1 MGSSCKQNQRGE
13 KPMTRDSKPLLR
25 VNQWLSTWDLAS
37 WGGNRPKPPTHFY
50 VGSLSL
56 KTLRALSGVQPRT
69 LEDRRSSKTAGY
81 QRTHDE
87 DRLSKIG
94 RYLEYG
100 FPLSTEG
107 GLDPNTHAELVNP
120 GWLPTSILVNVLGPN
135 ETRSRKGKERT
146 VVSTDLV
153 KIDTTGQFYQLNFPV
168 TDVDPAQALPPLEI
182 VDGQH
187 RLLAT
192 DLINLPDD
200 YEVPVV
206 IFDNLPLTW
215 QAYLFWVINVEP
227 KRINTSLAFDLYPE
241 LRDQEWLKRGESIK
255 IYQEHRSQELAEVLW
270 RNPSSP
276 WKDRIELFG
285 KRVDG
290 HVSNA
295 AAIRSLMATFV
306 RTWPKDNDTGTDPED
321 ITKLGGLFG
330 SIDKNGTRYIIRWRR
345 PEQAAFLIL
354 CWSAIQAATTVSRA
368 PWKIAL
374 VENAKQSGDP
384 TALAFSG
391 PYTLLATDQG
401 FRAISF
407 AYNALAQLAYDKI
420 GLLEIEGSEDESEPN
435 DELVAKALKQLE
447 ANRNLMAFIQ
457 AVATALVDE
466 VDWRTSAAPGISEQD
481 KVMQG
486 QYRGSSGYKALN
498 KAALTAASKS
508 KNGNVSEAATRALA
522 ILGWSNE

>member
-1 MGSSCKQNQRGE
+1 M
-13 KPMTRDSKPLLR
+13 PLLR
-25 VNQWLSTWDLAS
+25 VNQWIDTWDIAV
-37 WGGNRPKPPTHFY
+37 WGGSRPKPPTHFY
-50 VGSLSL
+50 VGSISL
-56 KTLRALSGVQPRT
+56 KTLRSLSGVQPRT
-69 LEDRRSSKTAGY
+69 IEDRRASNTAGY

-100 FPLSTEG
+100 FPLSTER
-107 GLDPNTHAELVNP
+107 GLDPQAHSELVNP
-120 GWLPTSILVNVLGPN
+120 GWLPTSILVNMLGAN
-135 ETRSRKGKERT
+135 ELRLRKGKERT
-146 VVSTDLV
+146 VATADLV
-153 KIDTTGQFYQLNFPV
+153 SISTNGIHHELNFPV
-168 TDVDPAQALPPLEI
+168 ADFDPAQALPPLEI

-187 RLLAT
+187 RLLAI
-192 DLINLPDD
+192 DLISLPDE

-255 IYQEHRSQELAEVLW
+255 IYQEHRSQELTEVLW

-295 AAIRSLMATFV
+295 AVIRSLMATFV
-306 RTWPKDNDTGTDPED
+306 RTWAKGSDNGTDPED
-321 ITKLGGLFG
+321 IKKLGGLFG
-330 SIDKNGTRYIIRWRR
+330 SIDKGGARYIIRWRR

-354 CWSAIQAATTVSRA
+354 CWSAVREATVASKA
-368 PWKIAL
+368 PWKH
-374 VENAKQSGDP
+374 
-384 TALAFSG
+384 ALAEGEGKAGAEAASYAFAG

-401 FRAISF
+401 FRAICF
-407 AYNALAQLAYDKI
+407 AYNSLAQVVFDKI
-420 GLLEIEGSEDESEPN
+420 GLLDIEGSEEESDPN
-435 DELVAKALKQLE
+435 EELVARALKQLNS
-447 ANRNLMAFIQ
+447 NRGLTTFVQ
-457 AVATALVDE
+457 AVAVAIVDG
-466 VDWRTSAAPGISEQD
+466 VDWRTSAATGISDSD
-481 KVMQG
+481 KIVQG

-498 KAALTAASKS
+498 KATLTAASKS
-508 KNGNVSEAATRALA
+508 KDDIVREAATRARA
-522 ILGWSNE
+522 ILGWGNE

>member
-1 MGSSCKQNQRGE
+1 
-13 KPMTRDSKPLLR
+13 MTRTSRQLLR
-25 VNQWLSTWDLAS
+25 VNQWLDSWNIAS

-50 VGSLSL
+50 VGSIAL

-69 LEDRRSSKTAGY
+69 VEDRRASKMAGY

-107 GLDPNTHAELVNP
+107 GLDPQAYAELVNP

-135 ETRSRKGKERT
+135 ELRTRKGKERH
-146 VVSTDLV
+146 VAQADLV
-153 KIDTTGQFYQLNFPV
+153 SIETNGTHYELSFPTV
-168 TDVDPAQALPPLEI
+168 GIDPAQALPPLEI

-192 DLINLPDD
+192 DLISLPDD

-306 RTWPKDNDTGTDPED
+306 RTWPKGNEAGADADD

-330 SIDKNGTRYIIRWRR
+330 SIDKDGKRYIIRWRR

-354 CWSAIQAATTVSRA
+354 CWNAVRSAISVSKSSWKLALAENSGTSGGAMAA
-368 PWKIAL
+368 
-374 VENAKQSGDP
+374 D
-384 TALAFSG
+384 AFSG

-407 AYNALAQLAYDKI
+407 AYNALAQLAYDKV
-420 GLLEIEGSEDESEPN
+420 GLLEIEGSEDESEPS
-435 DELVAKALKQLE
+435 DELVAFALKELE
-447 ANRNLMAFIQ
+447 SNKNLTTFMN
-457 AVATALVDE
+457 AVATALVE
-466 VDWRTSAAPGISEQD
+466 GVDWRTSAAPGITEED
-481 KVMQG
+481 KVRQG
-486 QYRGSSGYKALN
+486 QSRGSSGYKALN

-508 KNGNVSEAATRALA
+508 KDNNVSDAATRALA
-522 ILGWSNE
+522 ILGWGNE

>member
-1 MGSSCKQNQRGE
+1 
-13 KPMTRDSKPLLR
+13 MTRGSTPLLR
-25 VNQWLSTWDLAS
+25 VNQWLRTWDIAN
-37 WGGNRPKPPTHFY
+37 WGGNRPKPPAHFY

-69 LEDRRSSKTAGY
+69 VEDRRASKIAGY

-107 GLDPNTHAELVNP
+107 GLDPKAHTELVNP

-135 ETRSRKGKERT
+135 ERRTRKGKERT
-146 VVSTDLV
+146 VAPTDLV
-153 KIDTTGQFYQLNFPV
+153 SISTSGQLHELNFPV
-168 TDVDPAQALPPLEI
+168 AAFDPAQALPPLEI

-192 DLINLPDD
+192 DLINLPGE

-276 WKDRIELFG
+276 WRDRIELFG

-306 RTWPKDNDTGTDPED
+306 RTWAKGNDAGADPDD
-321 ITKLGGLFG
+321 ITRLGGLFG

-345 PEQAAFLIL
+345 PEQAAFLIR
-354 CWSAIQAATTVSRA
+354 CWGAVRSAISVCQA
-368 PWKIAL
+368 PWKLAL
-374 VENAKQSGDP
+374 AEHAGKSGDD
-384 TALAFSG
+384 AAAYAFAG

-401 FRAISF
+401 FRAVSF
-407 AYNALAQLAYDKI
+407 AYNSLAQLVYDRI
-420 GLLEIEGSEDESEPN
+420 GLLEIEGAEDESEPT
-435 DELVAKALKQLE
+435 DELVARALSQLE
-447 ANRNLMAFIQ
+447 ANRSLSTFVC
-457 AVATALVDE
+457 AVATALVE
-466 VDWRTSAAPGISEQD
+466 GVDWRTSAAPGMSEEA
-481 KVMQG
+481 KVTQA

-498 KAALTAASKS
+498 RAALAAASKS
-508 KNGNVSEAATRALA
+508 KDANVSDAATRALT

>member
-1 MGSSCKQNQRGE
+1 
-13 KPMTRDSKPLLR
+13 MTRISKPLLR
-25 VNQWLSTWDLAS
+25 VNQWLETWDIAS
-37 WGGNRPKPPTHFY
+37 WGDNRPKPPTHFY

-69 LEDRRSSKTAGY
+69 IEDRRASKTAGY
-81 QRTHDE
+81 QRTHDD

-94 RYLEYG
+94 RYLKYG
-100 FPLSTEG
+100 FPLSTES
-107 GLDPNTHAELVNP
+107 GLDPEVHTELVNP
-120 GWLPTSILVNVLGPN
+120 GWLPTSILVNILGPN
-135 ETRSRKGKERT
+135 ELRTRKGKERT
-146 VVSTDLV
+146 VAQADLV
-153 KIDTTGQFYQLNFPV
+153 SISTNGLHHELNFPICG
-168 TDVDPAQALPPLEI
+168 VDPSQALPPLEI

-192 DLINLPDD
+192 DLISLPDD

-255 IYQEHRSQELAEVLW
+255 IYQEHRSQELVEVLW

-306 RTWPKDNDTGTDPED
+306 RTWAKGNEAGADPED
-321 ITKLGGLFG
+321 VTKLGGLFG
-330 SIDKNGTRYIIRWRR
+330 SIDKNGTRYVIRWRR

-354 CWSAIQAATTVSRA
+354 SWNAIRSAISSSKAS
-368 PWKIAL
+368 WKLAL
-374 VENAKQSGDP
+374 CENSGKSGDDAV
-384 TALAFSG
+384 TYAFAG

-407 AYNALAQLAYDKI
+407 AYNSLAQLVYDKI

-435 DELVAKALKQLE
+435 DELVSKALKHLE
-447 ANRNLMAFIQ
+447 SNRNLTTFVY
-457 AVATALVDE
+457 AVATALVE
-466 VDWRTSAAPGISEQD
+466 LVDWRTSAAPKITDQD
-481 KVMQG
+481 KVVQG

-498 KAALTAASKS
+498 KAALIAASQS
-508 KNGNVSEAATRALA
+508 KDNNVSDAATRALT
-522 ILGWSNE
+522 ILGWANE

>member
-1 MGSSCKQNQRGE
+1 MIRAN
-13 KPMTRDSKPLLR
+13 KPLLR
-25 VNQWLSTWDLAS
+25 VSQWLETWNIAT
-37 WGGNRPKPPTHFY
+37 WGGNRPKPPAVFY

-56 KTLRALSGVQPRT
+56 KTLRGLSGVQTRT
-69 LEDRRSSKTAGY
+69 LEDRRASKAAGY
-81 QRTHDE
+81 QRTHDV
-87 DRLSKIG
+87 DRLSKIA

-100 FPLSTEG
+100 FPLSTES
-107 GLDPNTHAELVNP
+107 GLDAQSHTELVNP

-135 ETRSRKGKERT
+135 EPRTRRGNERK
-146 VVSTDLV
+146 
-153 KIDTTGQFYQLNFPV
+153 
-168 TDVDPAQALPPLEI
+168 VDPSNLVSISAKDPIYELNYPVVNIDPKQSLPPLEI
-182 VDGQH
+182 IDGQH

-192 DLINLPDD
+192 DLISLPDE

-241 LRDQEWLKRGESIK
+241 LRDQEWLKRGESIR
-255 IYQEHRSQELAEVLW
+255 IYQEHRSQELVEVLW
-270 RNPSSP
+270 RNSSSP

-306 RTWPKDNDTGTDPED
+306 RTWPKGNETSTDSED

-330 SIDKNGTRYIIRWRR
+330 SIDKNGARYIIQWRR

-354 CWSAIQAATTVSRA
+354 CWTAVRDAAANSKA
-368 PWKIAL
+368 PWKQILTTNASKSG
-374 VENAKQSGDP
+374 VEVIMP
-384 TALAFSG
+384 AFAG

-401 FRAISF
+401 FRAICF
-407 AYNALAQLAYDKI
+407 TYNALVQLVYDKV
-420 GLLEIEGSEDESEPN
+420 GLLNIESSEDESDPTE
-435 DELVAKALKQLE
+435 ELIGKALLQLE
-447 ANRNLMAFIQ
+447 SNKKLTNFIH
-457 AVATALVDE
+457 AIATSIVDG
-466 VDWRTSAAPGISEQD
+466 VDWRTSAAPGLNEQE
-481 KVMQG
+481 KALQS

-498 KAALTAASKS
+498 KAALTAATKS
-508 KNGNVSEAATRALA
+508 NDGNVSEAAKRALTV
-522 ILGWSNE
+522 LGWEYE

>member
-1 MGSSCKQNQRGE
+1 MI
-13 KPMTRDSKPLLR
+13 RDSKQLLR
-25 VNQWLSTWDLAS
+25 VNQWLGTWNIAS

-56 KTLRALSGVQPRT
+56 KTLRTLSGVQPRT
-69 LEDRRSSKTAGY
+69 LEARRDSKTAGY

-87 DRLSKIG
+87 DRLSKIA

-107 GLDPNTHAELVNP
+107 GLDPQAHTELVNP
-120 GWLPTSILVNVLGPN
+120 GWLPTSILVNVLGPD
-135 ETRSRKGKERT
+135 ETRTRKGKERT
-146 VVSTDLV
+146 VVPADLV
-153 KIDTTGQFYQLNFPV
+153 NISSNGQLFQLNFPIIA
-168 TDVDPAQALPPLEI
+168 VDPTQALPPLEI

-306 RTWPKDNDTGTDPED
+306 RTWARGNDAGADPED

-354 CWSAIQAATTVSRA
+354 CWSAIQSATTASKA
-368 PWKIAL
+368 SWKLAL
-374 VENAKQSGDP
+374 AEKTGKSGD
-384 TALAFSG
+384 AAAAYAFAG

-407 AYNALAQLAYDKI
+407 AYNTLAQLVYDKI

-435 DELVAKALKQLE
+435 DEHVAKALKQLE
-447 ANRNLMAFIQ
+447 TNRNLTTFVQ
-457 AVATALVDE
+457 AVATALVNE
-466 VDWRTSAAPGISEQD
+466 VDWRTSAAPGIAEQE
-481 KVMQG
+481 KVVQG

-508 KNGNVSEAATRALA
+508 KNDNVSEAANRALD
-522 ILGWSNE
+522 ILGWGNE

>member
-1 MGSSCKQNQRGE
+1 MQ
-13 KPMTRDSKPLLR
+13 MTKESKPLLR
-25 VNQWLSTWDLAS
+25 VNQWLSTWDIAT
-37 WGGNRPKPPTHFY
+37 WGGNRPQPPAYFY

-56 KTLRALSGVQPRT
+56 KTLRSLSGVQPRT
-69 LEDRRSSKTAGY
+69 VEDRRASKTAGY

-100 FPLSTEG
+100 FPLSTEA
-107 GLDPNTHAELVNP
+107 GLDPRVYTELVNP
-120 GWLPTSILVNVLGPN
+120 GWLPTSILVNVLGPS
-135 ETRSRKGKERT
+135 EIRSRKGRERT
-146 VVSTDLV
+146 VAHDDLV
-153 KIDTTGQFYQLNFPV
+153 SISDKGTHHELSFSIS
-168 TDVDPAQALPPLEI
+168 DVNPAHTLPPLEI

-192 DLINLPDD
+192 DLISLPDE

-255 IYQEHRSQELAEVLW
+255 IYQEHRAQELVEVLW

-276 WKDRIELFG
+276 WKERIELFG

-306 RTWPKDNDTGTDPED
+306 RTWAKGNDGTVDPED

-330 SIDKNGTRYIIRWRR
+330 SIDKNGDRYIIRWRR

-354 CWSAIQAATTVSRA
+354 CWNAVRSAAIASKAS
-368 PWKIAL
+368 WKAL
-374 VENAKQSGDP
+374 LGKNAGVSGDDIG
-384 TALAFSG
+384 TYAFAG

-407 AYNALAQLAYDKI
+407 AYNSLAQLVYDKI
-420 GLLEIEGSEDESEPN
+420 GLLEIEGFEDESEPT
-435 DELVAKALKQLE
+435 DEFVERALAQLE
-447 ANRNLMAFIQ
+447 SNKRLIAFIRE
-457 AVATALVDE
+457 VATALIDG

-481 KVMQG
+481 KVVQG

-498 KAALTAASKS
+498 KAALIAAADSKD
-508 KNGNVSEAATRALA
+508 GNVRDAATRALS
-522 ILGWSNE
+522 ILGWGNE

>member
-1 MGSSCKQNQRGE
+1 
-13 KPMTRDSKPLLR
+13 MTRVNKPLLR
-25 VNQWLSTWDLAS
+25 VNQWLEKWDIAS
-37 WGGNRPKPPTHFY
+37 WGDNRPKPPTHFY

-69 LEDRRSSKTAGY
+69 VEDRRASKAAGY

-100 FPLSTEG
+100 FPLSTEP
-107 GLDPNTHAELVNP
+107 GLDPDAHAELVNP
-120 GWLPTSILVNVLGPN
+120 GWLPTSILVNILGPN
-135 ETRSRKGKERT
+135 EARVRKGEERT
-146 VVSTDLV
+146 VAEADLV
-153 KIDTTGQFYQLNFPV
+153 KIITNGLHDELNFSAE
-168 TDVDPAQALPPLEI
+168 TIDPAKALPPLEI

-192 DLINLPDD
+192 DLISLPDD

-255 IYQEHRSQELAEVLW
+255 IYQEHRSQELVEVLW
-270 RNPSSP
+270 RNPSSS

-306 RTWPKDNDTGTDPED
+306 RTWAKGNEAGAELDE

-330 SIDKNGTRYIIRWRR
+330 SIDKGGARYIIRWRR

-354 CWSAIQAATTVSRA
+354 CWNAVRTAVSLSKA
-368 PWKIAL
+368 PWKLSL
-374 VENAKQSGDP
+374 VQNSGKSAED
-384 TALAFSG
+384 AAAYAFSG

-407 AYNALAQLAYDKI
+407 AYNALAQLVYEQI
-420 GLLEIEGSEDESEPN
+420 GLLEIEGSEDESEPT
-435 DELVAKALKQLE
+435 DELVAKALKSL
-447 ANRNLMAFIQ
+447 ARNQRLNNF
-457 AVATALVDE
+457 VNSLATALVDS
-466 VDWRTSAAPGISEQD
+466 VDWRTSAAPGITEEN
-481 KVMQG
+481 KAIQG

-508 KNGNVSEAATRALA
+508 KDLNVSEAATSALT
-522 ILGWSNE
+522 ILGWDK

>member
-1 MGSSCKQNQRGE
+1 
-13 KPMTRDSKPLLR
+13 MTRDSKPLLR
-25 VNQWLSTWDLAS
+25 VNQWLGTWDIAS

-69 LEDRRSSKTAGY
+69 IEDRRASKTAGY

-107 GLDPNTHAELVNP
+107 GLDPQAHTELVNP

-135 ETRSRKGKERT
+135 ETRTRKGKERT
-146 VVSTDLV
+146 VVPADLV
-153 KIDTTGQFYQLNFPV
+153 NIAANGQFYQLNFPV

-192 DLINLPDD
+192 DLIDLPDD

-206 IFDNLPLTW
+206 MFDNLPLTW

-306 RTWPKDNDTGTDPED
+306 RTWAKGNDAGADLED

-330 SIDKNGTRYIIRWRR
+330 SIDRNGTRYIIRWRR

-354 CWSAIQAATTVSRA
+354 CWNAIQSATAASRA
-368 PWKIAL
+368 SWKLAL
-374 VENAKQSGDP
+374 AENAGKSED
-384 TALAFSG
+384 AAAAYAFAG

-407 AYNALAQLAYDKI
+407 AYNTLAQLVYDKI
-420 GLLEIEGSEDESEPN
+420 GLLEIEGSEDQSEPN

-447 ANRNLMAFIQ
+447 SNRHLTTFVQ

-466 VDWRTSAAPGISEQD
+466 VDWRTSAAPGIAEKD
-481 KVMQG
+481 KVVQG

-508 KNGNVSEAATRALA
+508 KNDNVSDAATRALA
-522 ILGWSNE
+522 ILGWGNE

>member
-1 MGSSCKQNQRGE
+1 
-13 KPMTRDSKPLLR
+13 MTRINKPLLR
-25 VNQWLSTWDLAS
+25 VNQWLKSWDIAS
-37 WGGNRPKPPTHFY
+37 WGGNRPQPPAYFY
-50 VGSLSL
+50 VASLSL

-69 LEDRRSSKTAGY
+69 LDDRRASKVAGY

-87 DRLSKIG
+87 NRLSKIG

-100 FPLSTEG
+100 FPLSTAA
-107 GLDPNTHAELVNP
+107 GLDPRSHTELVNP

-135 ETRSRKGKERT
+135 EIRSRKGKDRT
-146 VVSTDLV
+146 VSTENLVSINSNGTHHELSFS
-153 KIDTTGQFYQLNFPV
+153 TSN
-168 TDVDPAQALPPLEI
+168 VDPTQSLPPLEI

-192 DLINLPDD
+192 DLISLPDD

-255 IYQEHRSQELAEVLW
+255 IYQEHRSQELVEVLW

-306 RTWPKDNDTGTDPED
+306 RTWAKGNELDVDPED

-330 SIDKNGTRYIIRWRR
+330 SIEKNANRYIIRWRR

-354 CWSAIQAATTVSRA
+354 CWSAVREAVVASKAA
-368 PWKIAL
+368 WKRSL
-374 VENAKQSGDP
+374 DENSGRSGEDLA
-384 TALAFSG
+384 TYAFSG
-391 PYTLLATDQG
+391 PFTLLATDQG
-401 FRAISF
+401 FRAVSF
-407 AYNALAQLAYDKI
+407 AYNSLAQLVYDRIGLLNIEGPEEESEPTDEYVSKALAQLESNPALTSFVREVAI
-420 GLLEIEGSEDESEPN
+420 ALIEG
-435 DELVAKALKQLE
+435 
-447 ANRNLMAFIQ
+447 
-457 AVATALVDE
+457 
-466 VDWRTSAAPGISEQD
+466 VDWRTSAAPGIADQD
-481 KVMQG
+481 KVVQG

-498 KAALTAASKS
+498 KATLLAASASTDTNVREAAERALT
-508 KNGNVSEAATRALA
+508 
-522 ILGWSNE
+522 ILGWRDD

>member
-1 MGSSCKQNQRGE
+1 
-13 KPMTRDSKPLLR
+13 MTRDCKPLLR
-25 VNQWLSTWDLAS
+25 VNQWLGTWDTAT
-37 WGGNRPKPPTHFY
+37 WGGNRPKPPNHFY

-56 KTLRALSGVQPRT
+56 KILRSLSGVQPRT
-69 LEDRRSSKTAGY
+69 AEDRRVSKTAGY

-87 DRLSKIG
+87 DRLSKIS

-100 FPLSTEG
+100 FPLSSEPSLRAQDYTE
-107 GLDPNTHAELVNP
+107 LINP
-120 GWLPTSILVNVLGPN
+120 GWLPTSILVNVLGAN
-135 ETRSRKGKERT
+135 AQRIRKGKERT
-146 VVSTDLV
+146 VQPTDLV
-153 KIDTTGQFYQLNFPV
+153 RIV
-168 TDVDPAQALPPLEI
+168 TQGAHYELDYPITAFDPSQALPPLEI

-192 DLINLPDD
+192 DLINLPDE
-200 YEVPVV
+200 YQVPVV
-206 IFDNLPLTW
+206 IFDDLPLTW

-255 IYQEHRSQELAEVLW
+255 IYQEHRSQELVEVLW

-295 AAIRSLMATFV
+295 AAIRSLIATFV
-306 RTWPKDNDTGTDPED
+306 RTWAKGNEAGSESDE

-330 SIDKNGTRYIIRWRR
+330 SIDKDGNRYIIRWRR

-354 CWSAIQAATTVSRA
+354 CWTAVRSSIEKSNATWKVALAQGAQKSAAEAA
-368 PWKIAL
+368 IY
-374 VENAKQSGDP
+374 
-384 TALAFSG
+384 AFSG

-401 FRAISF
+401 FRAICF
-407 AYNALAQLAYDKI
+407 AYNSMAQLVYDKI
-420 GLLEIEGSEDESEPN
+420 GLLEIEGSEDESEPT
-435 DELVAKALKQLE
+435 DELVENSLAKLQVNQAL
-447 ANRNLMAFIQ
+447 MGFVSS
-457 AVATALVDE
+457 VALALIE
-466 VDWRTSAAPGISEQD
+466 GVDWRTSAAPGISESD
-481 KVMQG
+481 KVVQG

-498 KAALTAASKS
+498 KAALMAASKS
-508 KNGNVSEAATRALA
+508 QDFNVRDAATRAMT

>member
-1 MGSSCKQNQRGE
+1 MY
-13 KPMTRDSKPLLR
+13 
-25 VNQWLSTWDLAS
+25 
-37 WGGNRPKPPTHFY
+37 FY

-56 KTLRALSGVQPRT
+56 KTLRALSGVQTRT
-69 LEDRRSSKTAGY
+69 LEDRRTSKTAGY
-81 QRTHDE
+81 QRAHDA

-100 FPLSTEG
+100 FPLSAEG
-107 GLDPNTHAELVNP
+107 GLEPQNYKELVNP

-135 ETRSRKGKERT
+135 ETRIRKGKERT
-146 VVSTDLV
+146 VAAADLV
-153 KIDTTGQFYQLNFPV
+153 TISTNGLLHELNFPV
-168 TDVDPAQALPPLEI
+168 TEVVSEQALPPLEI

-192 DLINLPDD
+192 DLITLPDE

-206 IFDNLPLTW
+206 IFDKLPLTW

-241 LRDQEWLKRGESIK
+241 LRDQDWLKRGESIK

-306 RTWPKDNDTGTDPED
+306 RTWAKGNQAGADTED
-321 ITKLGGLFG
+321 ITRLGGLFG
-330 SIDKNGTRYIIRWRR
+330 SIDKDGARYIIRWRR
-345 PEQAAFLIL
+345 PEQAAFLII
-354 CWSAIQAATTVSRA
+354 CWNAVRLATAASVA
-368 PWKIAL
+368 PWKL
-374 VENAKQSGDP
+374 ELAKHAGKSGDD
-384 TALAFSG
+384 AAAYAFAG

-407 AYNALAQLAYDKI
+407 AYNALAQLVYDKI
-420 GLLEIEGSEDESEPN
+420 GLLEIEGSEDEFEPN
-435 DELVAKALKQLE
+435 DELVERALKQLE
-447 ANRNLMAFIQ
+447 SNQRLTTFVH
-457 AVATALVDE
+457 AVASALVDE
-466 VDWRTSAAPGISEQD
+466 IDWRTSSAPGITETD
-481 KVMQG
+481 KVVQG

-498 KAALTAASKS
+498 KAVLTAAAKS
-508 KNGNVSEAATRALA
+508 KNDNVSAAATSALT
-522 ILGWSNE
+522 ILGWGNE

>member
-1 MGSSCKQNQRGE
+1 MIME
-13 KPMTRDSKPLLR
+13 SKPLLR
-25 VNQWLSTWDLAS
+25 VNQWLETWDVAS
-37 WGGNRPKPPTHFY
+37 WGENRPKPPTHFY

-56 KTLRALSGVQPRT
+56 KTLRSLSGVQPRT
-69 LEDRRSSKTAGY
+69 VEDRRASRAAGY

-100 FPLSTEG
+100 FPLSTESS
-107 GLDPNTHAELVNP
+107 LDPKSHRELVNP

-135 ETRSRKGKERT
+135 ELRTRKGRERN
-146 VVSTDLV
+146 VEKSDLV
-153 KIDTTGQFYQLNFPV
+153 NISVNGKYYELNYPV
-168 TDVDPAQALPPLEI
+168 NLNESSQALPPLEI

-192 DLINLPDD
+192 DLISLPDD

-241 LRDQEWLKRGESIK
+241 LRDQEWLTRGESIK
-255 IYQEHRSQELAEVLW
+255 IYQEHRSQELVEVLW

-306 RTWPKDNDTGTDPED
+306 RTWPKINQTGSDVED
-321 ITKLGGLFG
+321 VTKLGGLFG
-330 SIDKNGTRYIIRWRR
+330 SIDKNGKRYVIRWRR
-345 PEQAAFLIL
+345 PEQAAFLIM
-354 CWSAIQAATTVSRA
+354 CWSAVRAALSISNAKWKISLGEHAQKTGEDAATY
-368 PWKIAL
+368 
-374 VENAKQSGDP
+374 
-384 TALAFSG
+384 AFEG
-391 PYTLLATDQG
+391 PYTLLGTDQG

-407 AYNALAQLAYDKI
+407 AYNAMAQLVYEKI
-420 GLLEIEGSEDESEPN
+420 GLMDIEGAEDESEPN
-435 DELVAKALKQLE
+435 DELVARALEKLKS
-447 ANRNLMAFIQ
+447 NRALTTFVD
-457 AVATALVDE
+457 AVAKSLIDA
-466 VDWRTSAAPGISEQD
+466 VDWRTSAAPGISEPD
-481 KVMQG
+481 KIVQG

-498 KAALTAASKS
+498 KAALNAALNSKDI
-508 KNGNVSEAATRALA
+508 NVRDAAANALN
-522 ILGWSNE
+522 ILGWRNE

>member
-1 MGSSCKQNQRGE
+1 
-13 KPMTRDSKPLLR
+13 MTRDSKPLLR
-25 VNQWLSTWDLAS
+25 VNQWLDTWNIAT

-50 VGSLSL
+50 VGALSL

-69 LEDRRSSKTAGY
+69 VEDRRASKTAGY

-87 DRLSKIG
+87 DRLSRIG

-100 FPLSTEG
+100 FPISTER
-107 GLDPNTHAELVNP
+107 GLEPQAHTELVNP

-135 ETRSRKGKERT
+135 EPRTRKGKERT
-146 VVSTDLV
+146 VAPADLV
-153 KIDTTGQFYQLNFPV
+153 TISTSGTHHDLNFLV
-168 TDVDPAQALPPLEI
+168 ADVDPTQALPPLEI

-192 DLINLPDD
+192 DLISLPDE

-206 IFDNLPLTW
+206 VFDNLPLTW

-270 RNPSSP
+270 RNSSSP
-276 WKDRIELFG
+276 WRDRIELFG

-306 RTWPKDNDTGTDPED
+306 RTWAKGIDTGADPDD

-330 SIDKNGTRYIIRWRR
+330 SIDKNGARYIIRWRR
-345 PEQAAFLIL
+345 PEQAAFLIY
-354 CWSAIQAATTVSRA
+354 CWNAVRSATLASKAR
-368 PWKIAL
+368 WK
-374 VENAKQSGDP
+374 V
-384 TALAFSG
+384 ALAEHSGKGEKDAGAYAFAG

-407 AYNALAQLAYDKI
+407 AYNSLAQLVYDKI
-420 GLLEIEGSEDESEPN
+420 GLLDIEGSEDESEPN
-435 DELVAKALKQLE
+435 EELVAKALKQLE
-447 ANRNLMAFIQ
+447 SNRRLTTFVQ
-457 AVATALVDE
+457 ALALALVDG
-466 VDWRTSAAPGISEQD
+466 VDWRTSAAPGIADQD
-481 KVMQG
+481 KVVQG

-508 KNGNVSEAATRALA
+508 KDENVSDAAIRALTV
-522 ILGWSNE
+522 LGWGND

>member
-1 MGSSCKQNQRGE
+1 
-13 KPMTRDSKPLLR
+13 MTRNSKPLLR
-25 VNQWLSTWDLAS
+25 VNQWLGTWDVAT

-69 LEDRRSSKTAGY
+69 VEDRRASKTAGY

-100 FPLSTEG
+100 FPLSSEG
-107 GLDPNTHAELVNP
+107 GLDPHVHKELVNP

-135 ETRSRKGKERT
+135 EPRTRKGKERT
-146 VVSTDLV
+146 VTPGDIV
-153 KIDTTGQFYQLNFPV
+153 KISTNGQHHELNFPV
-168 TDVDPAQALPPLEI
+168 ADIDPAQALPPLEI

-192 DLINLPDD
+192 DLISLPED

-306 RTWPKDNDTGTDPED
+306 RTWAKGNDAGIDPED

-354 CWSAIQAATTVSRA
+354 CWSAVRSATAASKASWKLALTESAGKSGNDAATY
-368 PWKIAL
+368 
-374 VENAKQSGDP
+374 
-384 TALAFSG
+384 AFAG
-391 PYTLLATDQG
+391 PFTLLATDQG

-407 AYNALAQLAYDKI
+407 AYNSLAQLVYDKI
-420 GLLEIEGSEDESEPN
+420 GLLDIEGSEDESEPN
-435 DELVAKALKQLE
+435 DGLVAKALNHLE
-447 ANRNLMAFIQ
+447 SNQSLTNFVH
-457 AVATALVDE
+457 AVATALVDD
-466 VDWRTSAAPGISEQD
+466 VDWRTSAAPGISPQD
-481 KVMQG
+481 KVVQG

-498 KAALTAASKS
+498 KAVLIAALKS
-508 KNGNVSEAATRALA
+508 KNDIVSEAASRVLA
-522 ILGWSNE
+522 ILGWGNE

>member
-1 MGSSCKQNQRGE
+1 MFKESRW
-13 KPMTRDSKPLLR
+13 LLR
-25 VNQWLSTWDLAS
+25 VNQWLNTWNIAS

-56 KTLRALSGVQPRT
+56 KTLRSLSGVQPRT
-69 LEDRRSSKTAGY
+69 IEDRLASKTAGY

-87 DRLSKIG
+87 DRLSKIS

-100 FPLSTEG
+100 FPLSTEV
-107 GLDPNTHAELVNP
+107 GLEPKAHAELVNP

-135 ETRSRKGKERT
+135 ETRTRKGKERA
-146 VVSTDLV
+146 VDPSHLV
-153 KIDTTGQFYQLNFPV
+153 NISAEGQLFQLNFPV
-168 TDVDPAQALPPLEI
+168 VEFDPAEALPPLEI

-187 RLLAT
+187 RLLST
-192 DLINLPDD
+192 DLINLPEE

-206 IFDNLPLTW
+206 IFDNLPLSW

-255 IYQEHRSQELAEVLW
+255 IYQEHRSQELVEVLW
-270 RNPSSP
+270 RNTSSP

-306 RTWPKDNDTGTDPED
+306 RTWAKGNDVGGDSDE
-321 ITKLGGLFG
+321 ITRLGGLFG
-330 SIDKNGTRYIIRWRR
+330 SIDKNGKRYILRWRR

-354 CWSAIQAATTVSRA
+354 CWNAVKAATEASFA
-368 PWKIAL
+368 KWKLAL
-374 VENAKQSGDP
+374 LDAAGKSGNGVY
-384 TALAFSG
+384 AFNG

-407 AYNALAQLAYDKI
+407 AYNSLTQLVYEEI
-420 GLLEIEGSEDESEPN
+420 GLLEIEGSEDESDPS
-435 DELVAKALKQLE
+435 DVLVANALASLE
-447 ANRNLMAFIQ
+447 SNRSLTTFVK
-457 AVATALVDE
+457 AVADALVNE
-466 VDWRTSAAPGISEQD
+466 IDWRTSAAPGIPDQQKVEQA
-481 KVMQG
+481 

-498 KAALTAASKS
+498 KATLIAASRS
-508 KNGNVSEAATRALA
+508 NNNNARDAATRALA
-522 ILGWSNE
+522 ILGWNNE

>member
-1 MGSSCKQNQRGE
+1 
-13 KPMTRDSKPLLR
+13 MTRNKNPLLR
-25 VNQWLSTWDLAS
+25 VNQWLETWDIAI

-56 KTLRALSGVQPRT
+56 KTLRALSGVQTRT
-69 LEDRRSSKTAGY
+69 IEDRRSSKTAGY

-107 GLDPNTHAELVNP
+107 GLDPQAHTELVNP
-120 GWLPTSILVNVLGPN
+120 GWLPTSILVNVLGPD
-135 ETRSRKGKERT
+135 ESRTRKGKERN
-146 VVSTDLV
+146 VAPDNLV
-153 KIDTTGQFYQLNFPV
+153 TISSNGQFHELNFPL
-168 TDVDPAQALPPLEI
+168 TDIDPEQALPPLEI

-192 DLINLPDD
+192 DLINLPEE

-241 LRDQEWLKRGESIK
+241 LRDQEWLKRGESIR
-255 IYQEHRSQELAEVLW
+255 IYQEHRSQELVEVLW

-306 RTWPKDNDTGTDPED
+306 RTWAKSNDTGVDPED

-345 PEQAAFLIL
+345 PEQAAFLIM
-354 CWSAIQAATTVSRA
+354 CWNAVRSATSASKAS
-368 PWKIAL
+368 WKHAL
-374 VENAKQSGDP
+374 TEKAGKYGDD
-384 TALAFSG
+384 AGIYAFAG

-407 AYNALAQLAYDKI
+407 AYNALAQLVYDKV

-447 ANRNLMAFIQ
+447 SNRGLTAFVD
-457 AVATALVDE
+457 AVAAALVNE
-466 VDWRTSAAPGISEQD
+466 VDWRTSAAPGIDDQD
-481 KVMQG
+481 KVVQG

-508 KNGNVSEAATRALA
+508 NNSNVSDAATRALA
-522 ILGWSNE
+522 ILGWDNE

>member
-1 MGSSCKQNQRGE
+1 
-13 KPMTRDSKPLLR
+13 MTRVTKPLLR
-25 VNQWLSTWDLAS
+25 VNQWLETWDTAS
-37 WGGNRPKPPTHFY
+37 WGANRPKPPKHFY
-50 VGSLSL
+50 IGSLSL
-56 KTLRALSGVQPRT
+56 KTLRALSGVQTRT
-69 LEDRRSSKTAGY
+69 LEDRRASKTAGY

-100 FPLSTEG
+100 FPLSTEP
-107 GLDPNTHAELVNP
+107 GLSPGEHTELVNP
-120 GWLPTSILVNVLGPN
+120 GWLPTSILVNILGPN
-135 ETRSRKGKERT
+135 EARTRKGQERT
-146 VVSTDLV
+146 VEQAHLV
-153 KIDTTGQFYQLNFPV
+153 KISTNGLHHELDFPEGR
-168 TDVDPAQALPPLEI
+168 VDPAKALPPLEI

-192 DLINLPDD
+192 DLISLPDD

-255 IYQEHRSQELAEVLW
+255 IYQEHRSQELVEVLW

-306 RTWPKDNDTGTDPED
+306 RTWARGNEAGADLDE

-330 SIDKNGTRYIIRWRR
+330 SIDKNGARYIIRWRR

-354 CWSAIQAATTVSRA
+354 CWNAVRTAVSSSKA
-368 PWKIAL
+368 DWKLAL
-374 VENAKQSGDP
+374 ADRSGKSGDD
-384 TALAFSG
+384 ASAYAFAG
-391 PYTLLATDQG
+391 PFTLLATDQG

-407 AYNALAQLAYDKI
+407 AYNSLAQLVYEKI
-420 GLLEIEGSEDESEPN
+420 GLLDIEGSEDESEPN
-435 DELVAKALKQLE
+435 DELVSKALSNLNSNRRL
-447 ANRNLMAFIQ
+447 ANFVNSL
-457 AVATALVDE
+457 AVALVDA
-466 VDWRTSAAPGISEQD
+466 VDWRTSAAPGISENH
-481 KVMQG
+481 KIIQG

-498 KAALTAASKS
+498 KAALLAASNS
-508 KNGNVSEAATRALA
+508 KDETVREAATSALT
-522 ILGWSNE
+522 ILGWDK

>member
-1 MGSSCKQNQRGE
+1 
-13 KPMTRDSKPLLR
+13 MTRISKPLLR
-25 VNQWLSTWDLAS
+25 VNQWLQTWDIAT
-37 WGGNRPKPPTHFY
+37 WGGNRPRPPAHFY

-69 LEDRRSSKTAGY
+69 VEDRRASKVAGY

-87 DRLSKIG
+87 DRLAKIG

-100 FPLSTEG
+100 FPLSTG
-107 GLDPNTHAELVNP
+107 AGLDPHMHTELVNP

-135 ETRSRKGKERT
+135 EVRSRKGKERT
-146 VVSTDLV
+146 VATDDIVSISGDGTH
-153 KIDTTGQFYQLNFPV
+153 YELNFSASN
-168 TDVDPAQALPPLEI
+168 VDPSQALPPLEI

-192 DLINLPDD
+192 DLISLPDD

-255 IYQEHRSQELAEVLW
+255 IYQEHRSQELVEVLW

-306 RTWPKDNDTGTDPED
+306 RTWAKGNDADADPED

-330 SIDKNGTRYIIRWRR
+330 SIDKNGNRYIIRWRR

-354 CWSAIQAATTVSRA
+354 CWNAVRTAAASSKAAWKRLLGENGGKSADDLAAY
-368 PWKIAL
+368 
-374 VENAKQSGDP
+374 
-384 TALAFSG
+384 AFEG

-407 AYNALAQLAYDKI
+407 AYNALAQLVYDRI
-420 GLLEIEGSEDESEPN
+420 GLLEIEGSEEESEPA
-435 DELVAKALKQLE
+435 DEFVAKALEQLE
-447 ANRNLMAFIQ
+447 SNRSLTTFVSEV
-457 AVATALVDE
+457 AVALVDG
-466 VDWRTSAAPGISEQD
+466 VDWRTSAAPGIAEQD
-481 KVMQG
+481 KVVQG

-498 KAALTAASKS
+498 KAALTAASMS
-508 KNGNVSEAATRALA
+508 KDVNVRDAATRALA

>member
-1 MGSSCKQNQRGE
+1 
-13 KPMTRDSKPLLR
+13 MTRDSKPLLR
-25 VNQWLSTWDLAS
+25 VNQWLPTWDVAT
-37 WGGNRPKPPTHFY
+37 WGGSRPKPPTHFY

-69 LEDRRSSKTAGY
+69 VEDRRASKTAGY

-107 GLDPNTHAELVNP
+107 GLDPEAHTELVNP

-135 ETRSRKGKERT
+135 EIRTRKGRERT
-146 VVSTDLV
+146 VAPADIVRISTNDR
-153 KIDTTGQFYQLNFPV
+153 YCELNFPV
-168 TDVDPAQALPPLEI
+168 GDVDPAQALPPLEI

-192 DLINLPDD
+192 DLISLPDD

-276 WKDRIELFG
+276 WKERIELFG

-306 RTWPKDNDTGTDPED
+306 RTWAKGNDAGADPED

-354 CWSAIQAATTVSRA
+354 CWNAVRTATATSNA
-368 PWKIAL
+368 PWKL
-374 VENAKQSGDP
+374 
-384 TALAFSG
+384 ALAASAGKSG
-391 PYTLLATDQG
+391 VDAATYAFAGPFTLLATDQG
-401 FRAISF
+401 FRAVSF
-407 AYNALAQLAYDKI
+407 AYNSLAQLVYDKV

-447 ANRNLMAFIQ
+447 SNRSLTTFVH
-457 AVATALVDE
+457 AVATALVDD
-466 VDWRTSAAPGISEQD
+466 VDWRTSAAPGMAEQD
-481 KVMQG
+481 KVVQG

-508 KNGNVSEAATRALA
+508 KNEHVSEAASRALT
-522 ILGWSNE
+522 ILGWGNE

>member
-1 MGSSCKQNQRGE
+1 
-13 KPMTRDSKPLLR
+13 MTRDSRPLLR
-25 VNQWLSTWDLAS
+25 VSQWLGTWDIAT
-37 WGGNRPKPPTHFY
+37 WGGNRPTPPRHFF

-69 LEDRRSSKTAGY
+69 LEDRRASKAAGY

-87 DRLSKIG
+87 GRLSKIG

-100 FPLSTEG
+100 FPLSAEG
-107 GLDPNTHAELVNP
+107 GLDPQAHAELVNP

-135 ETRSRKGKERT
+135 EVRTRKGKELT
-146 VVSTDLV
+146 VVPANLV
-153 KIDTTGQFYQLNFPV
+153 NISESGQFFQLNFPV
-168 TDVDPAQALPPLEI
+168 ADVDPSQALPPLEI

-192 DLINLPDD
+192 DLIDLPDD

-270 RNPSSP
+270 RNPFSP

-306 RTWPKDNDTGTDPED
+306 RTWAKGNDVGADPEE
-321 ITKLGGLFG
+321 ITRLGGLFG
-330 SIDKNGTRYIIRWRR
+330 SIDKDGSRYIIRWRR

-354 CWSAIQAATTVSRA
+354 CWSAIRAAVAASKA
-368 PWKIAL
+368 SWKISL
-374 VENAKQSGDP
+374 IENAEKPADVP
-384 TALAFSG
+384 ATYAFAG

-407 AYNALAQLAYDKI
+407 AYNTLAQLVYDKI
-420 GLLEIEGSEDESEPN
+420 GLLEIEGSEDESEPS

-447 ANRNLMAFIQ
+447 SNRSLMTFVQ
-457 AVATALVDE
+457 AVATALVDG
-466 VDWRTSAAPGISEQD
+466 VDWRTSAARGISDQD
-481 KVMQG
+481 KVVQG

-508 KNGNVSEAATRALA
+508 KNDIVCDAAARALE
-522 ILGWSNE
+522 ILGWGNE

>member
-1 MGSSCKQNQRGE
+1 
-13 KPMTRDSKPLLR
+13 MTRDSKPLLR
-25 VNQWLSTWDLAS
+25 VNQWLETWNVAN

-69 LEDRRSSKTAGY
+69 LEDRRASNTAGY
-81 QRTHDE
+81 QRMHDE

-100 FPLSTEG
+100 FPLSTEV
-107 GLDPNTHAELVNP
+107 GLDPKAHTELVNP
-120 GWLPTSILVNVLGPN
+120 GWLPTSILVNVLGTN
-135 ETRSRKGKERT
+135 ETRTRKGNDRT
-146 VVSTDLV
+146 VELADLV
-153 KIDTTGQFYQLNFPV
+153 TISSNGQFYQLNFPASNI
-168 TDVDPAQALPPLEI
+168 DPAQALPPLEI

-206 IFDNLPLTW
+206 LFDNLPLTW

-241 LRDQEWLKRGESIK
+241 LRDQEWLNRGESIK
-255 IYQEHRSQELAEVLW
+255 IYQEHRSQELVEVLW
-270 RNPSSP
+270 RNPHSP

-306 RTWPKDNDTGTDPED
+306 RTWAKGNEAGADPDD

-354 CWSAIQAATTVSRA
+354 CWSAIRSATIESRA
-368 PWKIAL
+368 TWKRAL
-374 VENAKQSGDP
+374 GENSRKSGDGAVADP
-384 TALAFSG
+384 FAGS
-391 PYTLLATDQG
+391 YTLLATDQG

-407 AYNALAQLAYDKI
+407 AYNTLAQLAYDKI
-420 GLLEIEGSEDESEPN
+420 GLLAIEGSEDQSEPN
-435 DELVAKALKQLE
+435 DELVAKALEQLRS
-447 ANRNLMAFIQ
+447 NRDLVAFVQ
-457 AVATALVDE
+457 AVAVALVDE
-466 VDWRTSAAPGISEQD
+466 VDWRTSAAPGITDHD
-481 KVMQG
+481 KVVQG

-508 KNGNVSEAATRALA
+508 VNRTVSDAATRALA
-522 ILGWSNE
+522 ILGWGNE

>member
-1 MGSSCKQNQRGE
+1 
-13 KPMTRDSKPLLR
+13 MTRNSKPLLR
-25 VNQWLSTWDLAS
+25 VSQWLGTWDIAS

-56 KTLRALSGVQPRT
+56 KTLRSLSGVQPRT
-69 LEDRRSSKTAGY
+69 LEDRRASKTAGY

-107 GLDPNTHAELVNP
+107 GLDPQAHTELVNP
-120 GWLPTSILVNVLGPN
+120 GWLPTSILVNVLGPK
-135 ETRSRKGKERT
+135 EIRIRKGKERT
-146 VVSTDLV
+146 VVPADLV
-153 KIDTTGQFYQLNFPV
+153 DISANGQFFQLNFPV
-168 TDVDPAQALPPLEI
+168 ADVDPAQALPPLEI

-306 RTWPKDNDTGTDPED
+306 RTWAKGNDVGTDPEE
-321 ITKLGGLFG
+321 ITRLGGLFG
-330 SIDKNGTRYIIRWRR
+330 SIDKNGTRYILRWRR

-354 CWSAIQAATTVSRA
+354 FWSAIQTAIAASKATWKVSLA
-368 PWKIAL
+368 
-374 VENAKQSGDP
+374 ENAGKTED
-384 TALAFSG
+384 AAAAYAFAG

-401 FRAISF
+401 FRAICF
-407 AYNALAQLAYDKI
+407 AYNTLAQLVYDKI
-420 GLLEIEGSEDESEPN
+420 GLLEIEGSEDEYEPS
-435 DELVAKALKQLE
+435 DELVAKALKQLKS
-447 ANRNLMAFIQ
+447 NRSLTTFVQ

-466 VDWRTSAAPGISEQD
+466 VDWRTSAAPGITEQD
-481 KVMQG
+481 KVVQG

-498 KAALTAASKS
+498 KATLTAASKS
-508 KNGNVSEAATRALA
+508 KNDVVSEAATRALE
-522 ILGWSNE
+522 ILGWGNE

>member
-1 MGSSCKQNQRGE
+1 
-13 KPMTRDSKPLLR
+13 MTRDRKPLLR
-25 VNQWLSTWDLAS
+25 VNQWLQTWDIAT

-56 KTLRALSGVQPRT
+56 KTLRSLSGVQPRT
-69 LEDRRSSKTAGY
+69 LEDRRANKTAGY

-100 FPLSTEG
+100 FPLSAES
-107 GLDPNTHAELVNP
+107 GLDPQAHTELVNP

-135 ETRSRKGKERT
+135 ESRTRKGKERT
-146 VVSTDLV
+146 VAPADLV
-153 KIDTTGQFYQLNFPV
+153 KISANGQLHELDFPV
-168 TDVDPAQALPPLEI
+168 ADVDPSQALPPLEI

-192 DLINLPDD
+192 DLVSLPDD

-206 IFDNLPLTW
+206 MFDNLPLTW

-255 IYQEHRSQELAEVLW
+255 IYQEHRSQELVEVLW

-285 KRVDG
+285 KRTEG

-295 AAIRSLMATFV
+295 AAIRSLIATFV
-306 RTWPKDNDTGTDPED
+306 RTWAKGNEIGVDPDD

-330 SIDKNGTRYIIRWRR
+330 SIDKNGARYIIRWRR

-354 CWSAIQAATTVSRA
+354 CWNAVRSAVSVSKA
-368 PWKIAL
+368 SWKLELA
-374 VENAKQSGDP
+374 ENAGKSGD
-384 TALAFSG
+384 AAAAYAFAG
-391 PYTLLATDQG
+391 PYSLLATDQG

-407 AYNALAQLAYDKI
+407 AYNSLAQLVYDKI

-435 DELVAKALKQLE
+435 DELVAKSLKQLE
-447 ANRNLMAFIQ
+447 SNRSLATFIN
-457 AVATALVDE
+457 AVATALVE
-466 VDWRTSAAPGISEQD
+466 GVDWRTSAAPGITDQD
-481 KVMQG
+481 KVVQG

-508 KNGNVSEAATRALA
+508 QNDNVSDAARRALS

>member
-1 MGSSCKQNQRGE
+1 M
-13 KPMTRDSKPLLR
+13 
-25 VNQWLSTWDLAS
+25 
-37 WGGNRPKPPTHFY
+37 
-50 VGSLSL
+50 
-56 KTLRALSGVQPRT
+56 
-69 LEDRRSSKTAGY
+69 
-81 QRTHDE
+81 
-87 DRLSKIG
+87 
-94 RYLEYG
+94 
-100 FPLSTEG
+100 
-107 GLDPNTHAELVNP
+107 
-120 GWLPTSILVNVLGPN
+120 
-135 ETRSRKGKERT
+135 
-146 VVSTDLV
+146 
-153 KIDTTGQFYQLNFPV
+153 
-168 TDVDPAQALPPLEI
+168 
-182 VDGQH
+182 
-187 RLLAT
+187 
-192 DLINLPDD
+192 PDD

-206 IFDNLPLTW
+206 MFDNLPLTW

-306 RTWPKDNDTGTDPED
+306 RTWAKGNDAGADLED

-330 SIDKNGTRYIIRWRR
+330 SIDRNGTRYIIRWRR

-354 CWSAIQAATTVSRA
+354 CWNAIQSATAASRA
-368 PWKIAL
+368 SCKLAL
-374 VENAKQSGDP
+374 AENAGKSED
-384 TALAFSG
+384 AAAAYAFAG

-407 AYNALAQLAYDKI
+407 AYNTLAQLVYDKI
-420 GLLEIEGSEDESEPN
+420 GLLEIEGSEDQSEPN

-447 ANRNLMAFIQ
+447 SNRNLTTFVQ

-466 VDWRTSAAPGISEQD
+466 VDWRTSAAPGIAEKD
-481 KVMQG
+481 KVVQG

-508 KNGNVSEAATRALA
+508 KNDNVSDAATRALA
-522 ILGWSNE
+522 ILGWGNE

>member
-1 MGSSCKQNQRGE
+1 
-13 KPMTRDSKPLLR
+13 MTRESKPLLR
-25 VNQWLSTWDLAS
+25 VNQWLQTWDVAT
-37 WGGNRPKPPTHFY
+37 WGGSRPKPPTHFY
-50 VGSLSL
+50 VGSLPL

-69 LEDRRSSKTAGY
+69 VEDRRASKTAGY

-107 GLDPNTHAELVNP
+107 GLDPEAHTELVNP

-135 ETRSRKGKERT
+135 EIRTRKGKERT
-146 VVSTDLV
+146 VAPNDIV
-153 KIDTTGQFYQLNFPV
+153 KISINDQHYELNFPV
-168 TDVDPAQALPPLEI
+168 GDVDPTQALPPLEI

-192 DLINLPDD
+192 DLISLPDD

-206 IFDNLPLTW
+206 IFDDLPLTW

-241 LRDQEWLKRGESIK
+241 LRDQEWLKRGESIR

-276 WKDRIELFG
+276 WKERIELFG

-306 RTWPKDNDTGTDPED
+306 RTWAKGNDAGANPED

-354 CWSAIQAATTVSRA
+354 CWNAVRTATAASKA
-368 PWKIAL
+368 PWKLAL
-374 VENAKQSGDP
+374 AESAGKSGDDAA
-384 TALAFSG
+384 TYAFAG
-391 PYTLLATDQG
+391 PFTLLATDQG
-401 FRAISF
+401 FRAVSF
-407 AYNALAQLAYDKI
+407 AYNSLTQLVYDKV
-420 GLLEIEGSEDESEPN
+420 GLLEIEGSENESEPN
-435 DELVAKALKQLE
+435 NELVAKALKQLE
-447 ANRNLMAFIQ
+447 SNRSLTTFVH
-457 AVATALVDE
+457 AVATALVDD
-466 VDWRTSAAPGISEQD
+466 VDWRTSAAPGMVEQD
-481 KVMQG
+481 KVVQG

-498 KAALTAASKS
+498 KAALTAALKS
-508 KNGNVSEAATRALA
+508 NNEHVREAAERALD
-522 ILGWSNE
+522 ILGWGNE

>member
-1 MGSSCKQNQRGE
+1 
-13 KPMTRDSKPLLR
+13 MTRGSKPILR
-25 VNQWLSTWDLAS
+25 VNQWLDSWNIAT
-37 WGGNRPKPPTHFY
+37 WGGNRPKPPTYFY
-50 VGSLSL
+50 VGSISL
-56 KTLRALSGVQPRT
+56 KTLRALSGVQART
-69 LEDRRSSKTAGY
+69 VEDRRASKRAGY

-100 FPLSTEG
+100 FPLSTEN
-107 GLDPNTHAELVNP
+107 GLEPKAHTELVNP
-120 GWLPTSILVNVLGPN
+120 GWLPTSILVNILGPN
-135 ETRSRKGKERT
+135 EPRSRKGKERT
-146 VVSTDLV
+146 VASADLVHISTD
-153 KIDTTGQFYQLNFPV
+153 GRHHELNFPV
-168 TDVDPAQALPPLEI
+168 ADFDPTQALPPLEI

-192 DLINLPDD
+192 DLVSLPDD

-206 IFDNLPLTW
+206 LFDNLPLTW

-306 RTWPKDNDTGTDPED
+306 RTWAKGNDAGADPED

-330 SIDKNGTRYIIRWRR
+330 SIDKNGARYIIRWRR

-354 CWSAIQAATTVSRA
+354 CWSAVRLATAASKA
-368 PWKIAL
+368 PWKL
-374 VENAKQSGDP
+374 
-384 TALAFSG
+384 ALAASSGKAREEAGQYAFAG

-407 AYNALAQLAYDKI
+407 AYNSLAQLVYDRI
-420 GLLEIEGSEDESEPN
+420 GLLEIEGSEEESEPN
-435 DELVAKALKQLE
+435 DELVAKALRQLE
-447 ANRNLMAFIQ
+447 SNRSLINFVQ
-457 AVATALVDE
+457 TVATVLVDG
-466 VDWRTSAAPGISEQD
+466 VDWRTSAAPGITEQD
-481 KVMQG
+481 KVVQG

-498 KAALTAASKS
+498 KAALMAASKS
-508 KNGNVSEAATRALA
+508 KDDNVSDAATRALT

>member
-1 MGSSCKQNQRGE
+1 MTSGSKQ
-13 KPMTRDSKPLLR
+13 LLR
-25 VNQWLSTWDLAS
+25 VNQWLRTWDIAT

-50 VGSLSL
+50 VGSISL

-69 LEDRRSSKTAGY
+69 LEDRRASKTAGY

-87 DRLSKIG
+87 NRLSKIG

-107 GLDPNTHAELVNP
+107 GLDPQFHTELVNP

-135 ETRSRKGKERT
+135 ERRTRKGKERT
-146 VVSTDLV
+146 VAPADLV
-153 KIDTTGQFYQLNFPV
+153 SISTTGQLHELKFPIA
-168 TDVDPAQALPPLEI
+168 DFDPAQALPPLEI

-192 DLINLPDD
+192 DLIDLPND

-306 RTWPKDNDTGTDPED
+306 RTWAKGNDAGTDADD

-354 CWSAIQAATTVSRA
+354 CWDAVRSAITASKA
-368 PWKIAL
+368 PWKLAL
-374 VENAKQSGDP
+374 AENSGRSGDDAS
-384 TALAFSG
+384 TYAFAG

-407 AYNALAQLAYDKI
+407 AYNSLAQLVYDRI
-420 GLLEIEGSEDESEPN
+420 GLLEIEGSEEESEPT
-435 DELVAKALKQLE
+435 DELVAQALKQLE
-447 ANRNLMAFIQ
+447 SNRNLTTFMS
-457 AVATALVDE
+457 AVAKALVE
-466 VDWRTSAAPGISEQD
+466 GVDWRTSAAPGITEQA
-481 KVMQG
+481 KATQG

-508 KNGNVSEAATRALA
+508 KDDNVNEAATRALS
-522 ILGWSNE
+522 ILGWGDE

>member
-1 MGSSCKQNQRGE
+1 M
-13 KPMTRDSKPLLR
+13 PRDSKPLLR
-25 VNQWLSTWDLAS
+25 VSQWLVTWNIAT
-37 WGGNRPKPPTHFY
+37 WGGSRPKPPTHFY
-50 VGSLSL
+50 VGSISL
-56 KTLRALSGVQPRT
+56 KTLRSLSGVQPRT
-69 LEDRRSSKTAGY
+69 VEDRRAHKTAGY

-107 GLDPNTHAELVNP
+107 GLDPQAHTELVNP

-135 ETRSRKGKERT
+135 ESRTRKGKERT
-146 VVSTDLV
+146 VAPDDLV
-153 KIDTTGQFYQLNFPV
+153 SISTSGQHHELNFPSAAF
-168 TDVDPAQALPPLEI
+168 DPAQALPPLEI

-192 DLINLPDD
+192 DMITLPDD

-270 RNPSSP
+270 RNPFSP

-306 RTWPKDNDTGTDPED
+306 RTWAKGNDAGADPED
-321 ITKLGGLFG
+321 VTKLGGLFG
-330 SIDKNGTRYIIRWRR
+330 SIDKNGSRYIIRWRR

-354 CWSAIQAATTVSRA
+354 CWSAVRSAAAGSKA
-368 PWKIAL
+368 SCKIAL
-374 VENAKQSGDP
+374 TENAKISVE
-384 TALAFSG
+384 AAAAYSFAG

-407 AYNALAQLAYDKI
+407 AYNSLAQLVYERI

-447 ANRNLMAFIQ
+447 SNRSLTTFVD
-457 AVATALVDE
+457 AVATALVNE
-466 VDWRTSAAPGISEQD
+466 VDWRTSAAPGITEQD
-481 KVMQG
+481 KVVQG

-498 KAALTAASKS
+498 KAALIACSKS
-508 KNGNVSEAATRALA
+508 KNHNVSDAATRALD
-522 ILGWSNE
+522 ILGWGNE

>member
-1 MGSSCKQNQRGE
+1 
-13 KPMTRDSKPLLR
+13 MTRASKPLLR
-25 VNQWLSTWDLAS
+25 VNQWLETWNIAT

-50 VGSLSL
+50 IGSLSL

-69 LEDRRSSKTAGY
+69 IEDRRASKTAGY

-94 RYLEYG
+94 RYVEYG
-100 FPLSTEG
+100 FPLSTES
-107 GLDPNTHAELVNP
+107 GLDPKAHTELVNP
-120 GWLPTSILVNVLGPN
+120 GWLPTSILVNVLGAN

-146 VVSTDLV
+146 VAPADLV
-153 KIDTTGQFYQLNFPV
+153 SISTNGALHELSFPV
-168 TDVDPAQALPPLEI
+168 ADVDLTQALPPLEI

-192 DLINLPDD
+192 DLISLPDE

-306 RTWPKDNDTGTDPED
+306 RTWAKGNDAGADPED

-354 CWSAIQAATTVSRA
+354 CWSAVRAATLASKAT
-368 PWKIAL
+368 WKH
-374 VENAKQSGDP
+374 
-384 TALAFSG
+384 ALAESAGKNGEEAAAYAFAG
-391 PYTLLATDQG
+391 PFTLLATDQG
-401 FRAISF
+401 FRAVSF
-407 AYNALAQLAYDKI
+407 AYNSLAQLVYDKI

-435 DELVAKALKQLE
+435 EEFVAKALKQLE
-447 ANRNLMAFIQ
+447 LNRSLSTFVQ
-457 AVATALVDE
+457 AAAAAIVDG
-466 VDWRTSAAPGISEQD
+466 VDWRTSAAPGISEPD
-481 KVMQG
+481 KVVQG

-498 KAALTAASKS
+498 KAALAAASKS
-508 KNGNVSEAATRALA
+508 KDHNVSDAAIRALT
-522 ILGWSNE
+522 ILGWGNE